1 MIFDQEDIKRIS
13 EILKVEPEFVGG
25 SYILNLFNKELNQLL
40 FLSVNN
46 DIDYEN
52 NEQSSIISVQT
63 QYGYFELHNCTNY
76 IIFEPDE
83 VIFINSND
91 EKVSC
96 LIISKDA
103 NCSMFSDIK
112 RAILK
117 TDISELNPSVLL
129 AAMQLSLIEKK
140 LSQ

>member
-1 MIFDQEDIKRIS
+1 MIFQKEDIRNIS
-13 EILKVEPEFVGG
+13 EFLKVESEFVGV
-25 SYILNLFNKELNQLL
+25 SFIINLFNKELNQLL
-40 FLSVNN
+40 FLSINN

-52 NEQSSIISVQT
+52 NEQSSIVSVQT

-76 IIFEPDE
+76 MLFEPDE
-83 VIFINSND
+83 VIFIHSSE

-117 TDISELNPSVLL
+117 TDISQLNSSVLL
-129 AAMQLSLIEKK
+129 AAMQLSLIEKV
-140 LSQ
+140 LP

>member
-1 MIFDQEDIKRIS
+1 MIFEQEDIRKIS

-25 SYILNLFNKELNQLL
+25 SYILNLFNKDLHQLL
-40 FLSVNN
+40 FLSINN

-52 NEQSSIISVQT
+52 NEQSSIVSVQT

-76 IIFEPDE
+76 TLFEPDE
-83 VIFINSND
+83 VIFINSSED
-91 EKVSC
+91 KVSC
-96 LIISKDA
+96 LIVSKDA

-117 TDISELNPSVLL
+117 TDISQLNSSVLL
-129 AAMQLSLIEKK
+129 AAMQLSLIEKV
-140 LSQ
+140 LT

>member
-1 MIFDQEDIKRIS
+1 MIFEQEDIRKIS
-13 EILKVEPEFVGG
+13 EILKVEPEFIGG

-40 FLSVNN
+40 FLSINN

-76 IIFEPDE
+76 MLFEPDE
-83 VIFINSND
+83 VIFINASE

-96 LIISKDA
+96 LIVSKDA

-112 RAILK
+112 RALLK
-117 TDISELNPSVLL
+117 TDISQLNSSVLL
-129 AAMQLSLIEKK
+129 AAMQLSLIEKV
-140 LSQ
+140 LP